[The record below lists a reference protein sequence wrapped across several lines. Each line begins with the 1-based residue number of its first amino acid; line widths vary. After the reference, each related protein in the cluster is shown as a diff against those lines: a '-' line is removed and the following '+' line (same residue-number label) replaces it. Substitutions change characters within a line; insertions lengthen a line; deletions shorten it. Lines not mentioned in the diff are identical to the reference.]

1 MRKLILL
8 VGLVVLLVGCTQ
20 EGYLAV
26 HNKTGARAEVVIDGT
41 RFTLIGETTVEEVYY
56 VDSYLLFSES
66 VKVDIEHLGPMHLE
80 PRKYSV
86 SISPN
91 KTKHVNIYYDRS
103 GLFMLNN
110 STTHIMEVYLRDKET
125 GELSENYLPKPI
137 IHSET
142 ELFPVITGS
151 YFVVVIDGYGHDYE
165 SEEEIE
171 FVAGE
176 NHTIIFNGFD
186 VYAP

>member
-1 MRKLILL
+1 MRNLMLL
-8 VGLVVLLVGCTQ
+8 LGLVVFIVGCTQ
-20 EGYLAV
+20 EGYLNV
-26 HNKTGARAEVVIDGT
+26 HNKTGSRAEVVIDGT
-41 RFTLIGETTVEEVYY
+41 RYTLIGETTVEEMFY

-86 SISPN
+86 RISPN

-110 STTHIMEVYLRDKET
+110 STTHIMEVYFREGET
-125 GELSENYLPKPI
+125 GELSENYLPEPI
-137 IHSET
+137 GYSET
-142 ELFPVITGS
+142 ELFPVKPGTV
-151 YFVVVIDGYGHDYE
+151 YVVVIDGYGNDYE

-176 NHTIIFNGFD
+176 NHTIVFNGFN